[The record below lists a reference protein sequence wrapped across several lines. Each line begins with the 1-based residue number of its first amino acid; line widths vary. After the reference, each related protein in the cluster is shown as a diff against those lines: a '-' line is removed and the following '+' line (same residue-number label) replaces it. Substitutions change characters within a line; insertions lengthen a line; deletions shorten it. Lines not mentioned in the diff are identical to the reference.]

1 MSSEVQNAAPAFVAP
16 VRLKRQRWSL
26 GTFVCFG
33 LMLVLA
39 AFVIYP
45 VFLLIRDA
53 FVVTGPGGV
62 ETTGVRNW
70 IEVWSEPGL
79 VRSVVNTFNR
89 AAVTTVVS
97 LPIAILLAWLATR
110 TDLPGKRLIIICAW
124 VAFFMP
130 TLPVVLG
137 WILLLDPQYGLLNTL
152 MMDLFGL
159 TAGPFN
165 IYSFWG
171 IIFAHLMTK
180 AIAIKFIFLV
190 PAFRNI
196 SSALEEASCISG
208 ASRFYTIRHIVVPV
222 LAPAIVITTVISL
235 INSLESFEIELVLG
249 TSWNFHVFSTKIYQ
263 LMRDDPPAIGMATV
277 LGVSVLLSM
286 LPLIG
291 FQRWF
296 SARRNY
302 ATLNS
307 AFKSDPARL
316 QGARWPIFA
325 GVAVFALCLTVV
337 PMVFLVLGT
346 FMKAFGYFNLPQ
358 PYTLKHWQ
366 LVLHD
371 SQFIGA
377 TLNTLKLGLGASLIG
392 CCLGAAIAYV
402 CVRTKFR
409 YRAVIDVLTWLP
421 ASIPGIILGLGLLSM
436 FLRVPIFT
444 PLYGT
449 VGVLIVAVLFASL
462 TTGVQLI
469 KSNLV
474 QLGADL
480 EEASALTGGSW
491 FYTFRRV
498 VLPLVGG
505 VLVTVAILTFASAT
519 RNIANIAMLVT
530 NENQPLAM
538 LQLGFMADGIFES
551 AAIVGVITT
560 LISCGVAALAFL
572 VGKRIGLRI

>member
-1 MSSEVQNAAPAFVAP
+1 MSSEVQNATPGFVAP
-16 VRLKRQRWSL
+16 VRLKQRWSVETIL
-26 GTFVCFG
+26 CFA

-45 VFLLIRDA
+45 IFLLVRDA
-53 FVVTGPGGV
+53 FIVTGADGV
-62 ETTGVRNW
+62 ETTGLRNW
-70 IEVWSEPGL
+70 TEVWAEPGL
-79 VRSVVNTFNR
+79 VKSVVNTFNR
-89 AAVTTVVS
+89 AIVTTLVS
-97 LPIAILLAWLATR
+97 LPLAVLLAWLVTR
-110 TDLPGKRLIIICAW
+110 TDLPGKRFITICAW

-137 WILLLDPQYGLLNTL
+137 WILLLDPHYGLLNEL
-152 MMDLFGL
+152 AKNLFGL

-196 SSALEEASCISG
+196 SSALEEASCMAG
-208 ASRFYTIRHIVVPV
+208 ASRFYTMRRIVVPV
-222 LAPAIVITTVISL
+222 LAPAILITTIISL

-249 TSWNFHVFSTKIYQ
+249 ASWNFHVFSTKIYQ

-291 FQRWF
+291 VQRWF
-296 SARRNY
+296 GSRRNY
-302 ATLNS
+302 VTLNS
-307 AFKSDPARL
+307 SFKSDLARL
-316 QGARWPIFA
+316 NKARWPIFT
-325 GVAVFALCLTVV
+325 GVALFALCLTIV
-337 PMVFLVLGT
+337 PLAFLVLGT

-358 PYTLKHWQ
+358 PYTLSHWH
-366 LVLHD
+366 LVLND
-371 SQFIGA
+371 SQFISA
-377 TLNTLKLGLGASLIG
+377 IFNTLKLGIGASLIG
-392 CCLGAAIAYV
+392 CILGAAIAYV

-409 YRAVIDVLTWLP
+409 YRAIIDVLTWLP

-491 FYTFRRV
+491 LYTFRRV

>member
-1 MSSEVQNAAPAFVAP
+1 
-16 VRLKRQRWSL
+16 
-26 GTFVCFG
+26 
-33 LMLVLA
+33 MLVLA

-45 VFLLIRDA
+45 IFLLVRDA
-53 FVVTGPGGV
+53 FVVSDAGGA
-62 ETTGVRNW
+62 ETIGVKNW

-89 AAVTTVVS
+89 AFVTTAVS
-97 LPIAILLAWLATR
+97 LPLAILLAWLVTR
-110 TDLPGKRLIIICAW
+110 TDPPGKRWITACAW

-130 TLPVVLG
+130 TLPIVLG
-137 WILLLDPQYGLLNTL
+137 WILLLDPQYGLLNGL
-152 MMDLFGL
+152 MKTLFGL
-159 TAGPFN
+159 GTSPFN

-190 PAFRNI
+190 PAFRNV
-196 SSALEEASCISG
+196 SSALEEASYVGG
-208 ASRFYTIRHIVVPV
+208 ASRLYTIRHIVVPV
-222 LAPAIVITTVISL
+222 LAPAILITTVIAL
-235 INSLESFEIELVLG
+235 IHSLESFEIELVLG
-249 TSWNFHVFSTKIYQ
+249 SSWNFHVFSTKIYQ
-263 LMRDDPPAIGMATV
+263 LMRDDPPQIGMATV
-277 LGVSVLLSM
+277 LGVSILLAM

-291 FQRWF
+291 VQRWF
-296 SARRNY
+296 GGRRNY
-302 ATLNS
+302 VTLNS

-316 QGARWPIFA
+316 RNARWPIFGA
-325 GVAVFALCLTVV
+325 VAVFALCLTVV
-337 PMVFLVLGT
+337 PLAFLILGT
-346 FMKAFGYFNLPQ
+346 FMKAFGYFNLAQ
-358 PYTLKHWQ
+358 PYTLDHWR

-371 SQFIGA
+371 TQFFNA
-377 TLNTLKLGLGASLIG
+377 VANTLKLGLGASVIG
-392 CCLGAAIAYV
+392 CLLGATIAYV
-402 CVRTKFR
+402 CVRTRFR

-449 VGVLIVAVLFASL
+449 VGVLIIAVLFAGL

-469 KSNLV
+469 KSNLI

-491 FYTFRRV
+491 LYTFRRI

-505 VLVTVAILTFASAT
+505 VLVTVAILIFASAT

-530 NENQPLAM
+530 NQNQPLAM
-538 LQLGFMADGIFES
+538 LQLGFMSDGIFES

-560 LISCGVAALAFL
+560 LLSCGVAGFAFL
-572 VGKRIGLRI
+572 IGKRIGLRL